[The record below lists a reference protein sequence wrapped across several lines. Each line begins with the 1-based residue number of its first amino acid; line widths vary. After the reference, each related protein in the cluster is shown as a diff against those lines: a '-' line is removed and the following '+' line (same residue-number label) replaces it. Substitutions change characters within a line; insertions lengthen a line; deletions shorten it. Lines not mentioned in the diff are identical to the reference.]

1 MVVIKLVVKEPSE
14 NRKSRQLFPTPAIVR
29 PIAIKKRQK
38 FKWNMKKTKQDTIPI
53 HTHSHAQIHKN
64 KHKYIY
70 ISVYLG
76 EYCVRA
82 CMCILNFGDTDTGPL
97 LVACCTL
104 HTNQSAFYLIFLR
117 YLKK

>member
-1 MVVIKLVVKEPSE
+1 MKEPSE
-14 NRKSRQLFPTPAIVR
+14 NRKSRQLFPTPAIVSQ
-29 PIAIKKRQK
+29 IAIKRRQN
-38 FKWNMKKTKQDTIPI
+38 FKWNTKKDKIRHHDQYTHI
-53 HTHSHAQIHKN
+53 HM
-64 KHKYIY
+64 HKYIKTNINIY